1 MPIVI
6 TLLRNVGTAHQ
17 GWLCL
22 IPVGYSVIELK
33 VHNKEPSDVYCM
45 WYLYFAILLAV
56 VCLGIPLYLVYR
68 TDKRRKR
75 AFDKRNKNTD
85 DMNDLDHY

>member
-1 MPIVI
+1 
-6 TLLRNVGTAHQ
+6 
-17 GWLCL
+17 
-22 IPVGYSVIELK
+22 
-33 VHNKEPSDVYCM
+33 M

-68 TDKRRKR
+68 GGQKKRKAYDKK
-75 AFDKRNKNTD
+75 NKNAD

>member
-1 MPIVI
+1 MVEFGLP
-6 TLLRNVGTAHQ
+6 TAWYWYMSVG
-17 GWLCL
+17 
-22 IPVGYSVIELK
+22 
-33 VHNKEPSDVYCM
+33 
-45 WYLYFAILLAV
+45 LAA

-75 AFDKRNKNTD
+75 AFDKRNKNAD

>member
-1 MPIVI
+1 
-6 TLLRNVGTAHQ
+6 
-17 GWLCL
+17 
-22 IPVGYSVIELK
+22 
-33 VHNKEPSDVYCM
+33 M
-45 WYLYFAILLAV
+45 WYIYIAIGLAA

-75 AFDKRNKNTD
+75 AFDKRNKNAD